1 MESHNNNNGSSG
13 RLRFVDIAKGISI
26 ICIILGHLEI
36 HAITR
41 VVFTFHVPIFFL
53 ITGYFVSTKM
63 SVRDFAAKKARM
75 LLVPYYVTSLVMI
88 LVAAGIG
95 LRNGNM
101 CGSVMEWTYA
111 ALELRPYARIV
122 MIGALFAFGYFTR
135 SLFSGPMGDDRRG
148 RGASGSVRQV
158 PCAARRRACV
168 YRKIQPAGAELS
180 LAERISRRLTD

>member
-26 ICIILGHLEI
+26 ICIILGHLGI

-101 CGSVMEWTYA
+101 RGSVMEWTYA

-135 SLFSGPMGDDRRG
+135 SLFSGPMGDG
-148 RGASGSVRQV
+148 RCLARLDAGLAYIGKYSLLVLCIHIVKGSD
-158 PCAARRRACV
+158 P
-168 YRKIQPAGAELS
+168 
-180 LAERISRRLTD
+180 